1 MKRIDIW
8 TTAIIFAGTLGSI
21 PAQATSASTAPHK
34 RSLEVTGCLKQGPT
48 AKEYLIQSSDGSL
61 WGIRETDMLMNNYLN
76 HEVTIAGDVMHATA
90 SDQAAGGAHHF
101 LRAYDVVVESNSC
114 RK

>member
-1 MKRIDIW
+1 
-8 TTAIIFAGTLGSI
+8 
-21 PAQATSASTAPHK
+21 
-34 RSLEVTGCLKQGPT
+34 
-48 AKEYLIQSSDGSL
+48 
-61 WGIRETDMLMNNYLN
+61 MLMNNYLN